1 MIGVIVPA
9 HNEQDLLPHCLKSLH
24 VAARHPALGGEP
36 VEILVVLDSCD
47 DASGKVARGFDALTL
62 SISARN
68 VGHARRVGAACML
81 SRGARWLACTDAD
94 SQVPA
99 DWLMQQLSF
108 KADVV
113 CGTVQ
118 VLDWEGHGV
127 DTQTRYLDGYQACED
142 HRHIHGANLGICA
155 KAYRRAGG
163 FKPLTAHEDVGLVQ
177 ALERS
182 GAKIVWTALNSVSTS
197 ARSDPRAREGF
208 GDYLKSLAVAAAL

>member
-1 MIGVIVPA
+1 
-9 HNEQDLLPHCLKSLH
+9 
-24 VAARHPALGGEP
+24 
-36 VEILVVLDSCD
+36 
-47 DASGKVARGFDALTL
+47 
-62 SISARN
+62 
-68 VGHARRVGAACML
+68 ML

-108 KADVV
+108 KADAV

-118 VLDWEGHGV
+118 VLDWENHGV
-127 DTQTRYLDGYQACED
+127 DAQARYLDGYHAGED

-163 FKPLTAHEDVGLVQ
+163 FKPLPAHEDVGLVQ

-208 GDYLKSLAVAAAL
+208 GDYLKSLAVAAVL